1 MASEPTN
8 SNSNTELSKK
18 PSKAKEEGELS
29 SNDADDDGDDN
40 NNNDILPSKTLAHI
54 QTFNYFYC
62 IFGFIEF
69 KAWFLCLLA
78 VSHYLASVSL
88 LRK

>member
-1 MASEPTN
+1 MVLEPMN

-69 KAWFLCLLA
+69 NAWFLCLLA